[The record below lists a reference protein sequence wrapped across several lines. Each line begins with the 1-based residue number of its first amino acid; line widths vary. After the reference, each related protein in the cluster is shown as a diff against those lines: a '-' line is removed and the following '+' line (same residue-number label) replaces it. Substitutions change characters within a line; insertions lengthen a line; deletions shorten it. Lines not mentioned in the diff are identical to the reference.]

1 MTGPAKGPAT
11 GRVWREYRSFILLLV
26 LMVGFRSAWADW
38 VYVPS
43 GSMNPTI
50 LEGDRL
56 MVDKHAYGLRIPL
69 THRRLTAGEDPA
81 RGDIAVF
88 DSPKDGISLVK
99 RVIAVP
105 GDTVMLEG
113 EQLTVNGVQARYSA
127 GEGSRVRELLVS
139 TQTHRPIVL
148 QEAGVGRLHDILL
161 LPDRPAQE
169 ILGPITVPQG
179 EYFVLGDNRDN
190 SADSRYV
197 GFVPRANFVGRA
209 TSVAISLDPERH
221 YLPRRNRLW
230 VRLE

>member
-1 MTGPAKGPAT
+1 MPLV
-11 GRVWREYRSFILLLV
+11 GRSAMSSNEKKRRLWREYRGLALFLV
-26 LMVGFRSAWADW
+26 LMFAFRSAWADW

-69 THRRLTAGEDPA
+69 THRRLTAGRDPA

-88 DSPKDGISLVK
+88 DSPKDGTSLVK

-113 EQLTVNGVQARYSA
+113 EQLTVNGVPARYSA
-127 GEGSRVRELLVS
+127 GEASRVRDLLAS

-148 QEAGVGRLHDILL
+148 QE
-161 LPDRPAQE
+161 
-169 ILGPITVPQG
+169 
-179 EYFVLGDNRDN
+179 
-190 SADSRYV
+190 
-197 GFVPRANFVGRA
+197 
-209 TSVAISLDPERH
+209 
-221 YLPRRNRLW
+221 
-230 VRLE
+230 